1 MSVSKKKELVN
12 RKEDVPKTWLLEALN
27 LSKNAL
33 YYAHDQEER
42 VKEDE
47 RIRDK
52 INIIQLVFPYYGYKR
67 IAKQFKRDGIKVNKK
82 RIYRIMGEYH
92 LLQPRKRKFNHPQTT
107 NSRHKLLIYTNE
119 TKLLGPVV
127 PGRVWVSD
135 VTYVW
140 CLNRWIYVAIVM
152 DQSSRKV
159 VGWSISK
166 SLSRRLCIEAL
177 NMALSSNKAPEFHH
191 SDRGVQYC
199 SHDYINIL
207 KENNITPSMADV
219 GMSVDNP
226 HAEAFNRSFKVEEV
240 YLSYYESFA
249 EAKESITRY
258 ILCYNTKRLHSSI
271 GYMPS
276 VEFEAHYYL
285 MLSKRDDIGVSN

>member
-1 MSVSKKKELVN
+1 
-12 RKEDVPKTWLLEALN
+12 
-27 LSKNAL
+27 
-33 YYAHDQEER
+33 
-42 VKEDE
+42 
-47 RIRDK
+47 
-52 INIIQLVFPYYGYKR
+52 
-67 IAKQFKRDGIKVNKK
+67 
-82 RIYRIMGEYH
+82 MGEYH

-107 NSRHKLLIYTNE
+107 NSRHKLLVYTNE
-119 TKLLGPVV
+119 IKLLGSVV

-140 CLNRWIYVAIVM
+140 CENKWIYVAIVM

-159 VGWSISK
+159 VGWSVSK

-240 YLSYYESFA
+240 YLNCYESFE
-249 EAKESITRY
+249 EAKNSIARY
-258 ILCYNTKRLHSSI
+258 ILCYNTKRLHSSL
-271 GYMPS
+271 GYMPPR
-276 VEFEAHYYL
+276 EFEAHYYL
-285 MLSKRDDIGVSN
+285 KLSKRDNIGVSI